1 MRPRVALH
9 GKEAVLAN
17 AQPVHEGGF
26 LMYAIGLAAIILTV
40 FAIACGEPEGASPPT
55 AVPAAKPTETPVS
68 TPTPTQT
75 EDLIVNYK
83 RQIDEKV
90 QEQGS
95 SCNLNK
101 NFEAVISWLSTKS
114 INYLR
119 TYWEKP
125 QLSSSDIRY
134 MIDYLE
140 GQRGSHERLC
150 NQERE
155 RTVPEVKNVSD
166 IVNHYDTFDEKL
178 SEDKPC
184 GAAERSQAL
193 SSTFSREN
201 INYARGFFDAPWLN
215 DSDLLQLIAHFESEA
230 GHYAALCDKKK

>member
-1 MRPRVALH
+1 
-9 GKEAVLAN
+9 
-17 AQPVHEGGF
+17 
-26 LMYAIGLAAIILTV
+26 MYAIGLAALIV
-40 FAIACGEPEGASPPT
+40 MAFAIACGEEERTTPPT
-55 AVPAAKPTETPVS
+55 TAPLPTYTPTETAPP

-75 EDLIVNYK
+75 DDLIVNFEG
-83 RQIDEKV
+83 QIDEKV

-95 SCNLNK
+95 SCYVNK
-101 NFEAVISWLSTKS
+101 NIEATISWLSTKS

-125 QLSSSDIRY
+125 KLSSSDIRY

-140 GQRGSHERLC
+140 GQRGGHERLC

-155 RTVPEVKNVSD
+155 RTVPEVKNVPD
-166 IVNHYDTFDEKL
+166 MIKHYDMFDEKL

-184 GAAERSQAL
+184 GAAERAQAL

-215 DSDLLQLIAHFESEA
+215 GDDLVQLIAHFESEA
-230 GHYAALCDKKK
+230 GHFAALCDKEKKK

>member
-1 MRPRVALH
+1 MRV
-9 GKEAVLAN
+9 
-17 AQPVHEGGF
+17 
-26 LMYAIGLAAIILTV
+26 IGLASLV
-40 FAIACGEPEGASPPT
+40 VMVVAIACGEPKSTPAPT

-75 EDLIVNYK
+75 EDLIANYE

-155 RTVPEVKNVSD
+155 RTVPEVSNVSD
-166 IVNHYDTFDEKL
+166 IVNHYDTFDERL

-184 GAAERSQAL
+184 GAAERSEAL
-193 SSTFSREN
+193 SSTYSREN
-201 INYARGFFDAPWLN
+201 IHTLRGIFDAPWLSR
-215 DSDLLQLIAHFESEA
+215 DDLLQLVAHFESEA
-230 GHYAALCDKKK
+230 GYYAALCNKKK